1 MEHLS
6 IRVPWHDNNWNG
18 TVCSCPFE
26 NTFCMQLPRIAGE
39 KDVEKEKTVSG
50 KDWSK
55 LSQDQMPSCLAEA
68 GAFMNKNAYKRI
80 FRHVYAYNPKA
91 PHHALLPTEV
101 DVPPY
106 SFFGTPFRYMLVKNQ
121 DEINK
126 KYPDMP
132 ADETAPFINAWV
144 YGRERQYAIIER
156 FRSKVQKGSLV
167 VFYTKSGNP
176 VDEDTQRLIV
186 GIGEID
192 EIHKILEYNTSADY
206 TYPLWDQLITHSIR
220 KNLKESRG
228 FLLPYNDYLN
238 LTEEEIKE
246 RTGISKDEC
255 LSEIELSLDKLGNS
269 LHIMDE
275 LSYGCDHVDNHTML
289 IILNEAKQ
297 CIENVIHHKISGGD
311 WRKQLSWIDEQIAK
325 VKDNIGPFP
334 SFPDALSSIGVN
346 YAYIIEQDLRN
357 KGILKVKDN
366 PWPIFEKLVNK
377 GIDANGTIYE
387 KELTYYR
394 QTWNCMNE
402 DERFKLQLLSRIQLS
417 SNQITKAR
425 KAYTYEALSNNPYI
439 LSENSDINIPESVIT
454 TQMIDVAVFSDSSVQ
469 GTCLPERPY
478 LVESKIDERR
488 IRSLIIY
495 FLKMALNDG
504 DTLVSLEEVSAY
516 LEDLLES
523 DDKARLPEG
532 YIMNMRSFMEGCIEF
547 VENEKDHKVALQL
560 KEYHS
565 IEKKLSN
572 IFKARAAKSVREP
585 ISENWKNLIISS
597 LENYDPNDERMSA
610 ATEGQAKALSVLAD
624 RKLSVLTGAA
634 GTGKT
639 KVVEAFLRSEKVRN
653 EGVLLLAPTGKARVR
668 LGNIAGM
675 EALTV
680 AQFLTRQGYFDWET
694 MTPYIPE
701 NGKKYSQVKNVI
713 VDECSMLTVKDFYV
727 LLQALDLQIVS
738 RIILIGDQYQLPPI
752 GAGRPFADLC
762 VYLENNIPQSLA
774 VLNNVVRTFESH
786 DSDILTL
793 ASWFS
798 GKKPT
803 KDADAIF
810 DKLTSGDLHSDLAVY
825 TWKNTEEL
833 NSILKDVLDKELP
846 NKELS
851 LPERLSAA
859 MGLDSLEK
867 DGAKP
872 EVVENFQILSP
883 VKGPVW
889 GTYHIN
895 DEIQSLLSP
904 NAKKYGIGIGSQFFT
919 QGDKVIQTIN
929 KSLKSYPG
937 NKNRQLSNGQIGF
950 VAWKEFTKNN
960 KGKMNVTFSGY
971 PNERFTY
978 YSNTSDDNS
987 NMLELAYAIT
997 IHKSQGSDFNTV
1009 VVVLPKTGR
1018 ILSRE
1023 LVYTALTRAK
1033 GRLILF
1039 IEDNPSWLR
1048 ELSDQKYSIVLR
1060 RNSNMFSTFAVRDT
1074 KSNVPYVENLINK
1087 TISGLMVRSKS
1098 ELTIANELIHQ
1109 GIEFSYEKELEI
1121 GGKKKLP
1128 DFTFVDAGGDAI
1140 IWEHLGMLNVPSYKC
1155 AWERKLDFYEANGYH
1170 LGENLFTTEDTEQG
1184 GLDSTDII
1192 KTIDEI
1198 KEILDL

>member
-1 MEHLS
+1 MKHLS

-39 KDVEKEKTVSG
+39 KDIEKEKKVAG

-55 LSQDQMPSCLAEA
+55 LSPDQMPPCLAES
-68 GAFMNKNAYKRI
+68 GAFMNEHAYKRI
-80 FRHVYAYNPKA
+80 SHHVYANNPDT

-121 DEINK
+121 DEIDGK
-126 KYPDMP
+126 FPDMP
-132 ADETAPFINAWV
+132 ADEEVPFNTSWV
-144 YGRERQYAIIER
+144 YGRERQYSILEH
-156 FRSKVQKGSLV
+156 FRSQVQKGSLV
-167 VFYTKSGNP
+167 VFYTKSSNP

-192 EIHKILEYNTSADY
+192 EIHKILEYDTSADY
-206 TYPLWDQLITHSIR
+206 TYPLWDQLMSHSIR

-228 FLLPYNDYLN
+228 FLLPYNEYLN
-238 LTEEEIKE
+238 LPDDEIKE
-246 RTGISKDEC
+246 RTGKSKDEC

-269 LHIMDE
+269 LRVMDE

-289 IILNEAKQ
+289 LILNEAKQ
-297 CIENVIHHKISGGD
+297 CVENVIRHKISGGD
-311 WRKQLSWIDEQIAK
+311 WRKQLAWIDEQITK

-334 SFPDALSSIGVN
+334 SFPDALNSIGIN

-357 KGILKVKDN
+357 KGILGVKDN

-377 GIDANGTIYE
+377 EINSKGKIYE

-394 QTWNCMNE
+394 QTWNSMNE
-402 DERFKLQLLSRIQLS
+402 DERLKLQLLSRIQLS
-417 SNQITKAR
+417 SGQITEAR
-425 KAYTYEALSNNPYI
+425 ETFTYEELSNNPYI
-439 LSENSDINIPESVIT
+439 ISEHSDINIPESVIT
-454 TQMIDVAVFSDSSVQ
+454 TQMIDVAVFSDSSIQ
-469 GTCLPERPY
+469 GSCLPEKPY

-488 IRSLIIY
+488 IRSLIVY
-495 FLKMALNDG
+495 FLKMSLNDG

-516 LEDLLES
+516 IEELLEC
-523 DDKARLPEG
+523 DDKAKLPEG
-532 YIMNMRSFMEGCIEF
+532 YIMNMRPFMEERIEF
-547 VENEKDHKVALQL
+547 IENEKDHKVALQL
-560 KEYHS
+560 IDYYT
-565 IEKKLSN
+565 IEKYLSR
-572 IFKARAAKSVREP
+572 IFKARTAKSVREP
-585 ISENWKNLIISS
+585 INENWKNLIISS
-597 LENYDPNDERMSA
+597 LDNYNPNDERMAA
-610 ATEGQAKALSVLAD
+610 ATDDQAKALAVLAD
-624 RKLSVLTGAA
+624 RRMSVLTGAA

-639 KVVEAFLRSEKVRN
+639 KVVEAFLRSERVRN

-668 LGNIAGM
+668 LGKMAGM

-694 MTPYIPE
+694 MTPFIPD
-701 NGKKYSQVKNVI
+701 NGIKYAQVKNVI
-713 VDECSMLTVKDFYV
+713 IDECSMLTVNDFFV
-727 LLQALDLQIVS
+727 LLHALDLQTVS

-762 VYLENNIPQSLA
+762 TYLESNMPQSLA

-810 DKLTSGDLHSDLAVY
+810 DKLTSGELHNDLALF
-825 TWKNTEEL
+825 TWKNPEEL
-833 NSILKDVLDKELP
+833 NSKLKDVLDIELP
-846 NKELS
+846 NKNQP

-859 MGLDSLEK
+859 MGLDSLE
-867 DGAKP
+867 DAGNRP
-872 EVVENFQILSP
+872 EIVENFQILSP

-889 GTYHIN
+889 GTFQIN
-895 DEIQSLLSP
+895 DDIQGLLNP
-904 NAKKYGIGIGSQFFT
+904 DAKKYGIVIGAQFFN

-929 KSLKSYPG
+929 KSLKSYPE

-960 KGKMNVTFSGY
+960 RGKMNVTFSGY

-978 YSNTSDDNS
+978 YSSANDDSS
-987 NMLELAYAIT
+987 NLLELAYAIT

-1023 LVYTALTRAK
+1023 LIYTALTRAK

-1039 IEDNPSWLR
+1039 VEDSPSWLR
-1048 ELSDQKYSIVLR
+1048 ELSDQKYSIVLH
-1060 RNSNMFSTFAVRDT
+1060 RNSNMFGSFAVRDT
-1074 KSNVPYVENLINK
+1074 KSSIPYVENLINK

-1109 GIEFSYEKELEI
+1109 GIEFDYEKELEI
-1121 GGKKKLP
+1121 GGKRKLP

-1140 IWEHLGMLNVPSYKC
+1140 IWEHLGMLNVPSYKR
-1155 AWERKLDFYEANGYH
+1155 AWERKLAFYEENGYH
-1170 LGENLFTTEDTEQG
+1170 LGENLFTTEDSEHG
-1184 GLDSTDII
+1184 GLDSTEIV
-1192 KTIDEI
+1192 KTIEEI

>member
-1 MEHLS
+1 MKHIS

-18 TVCSCPFE
+18 TVCICPFE
-26 NTFCMQLPRIAGE
+26 NTFCMQLPRIAAE
-39 KDVEKEKTVSG
+39 KDKNKEKIIAG

-55 LSQDQMPSCLAEA
+55 LSPEQMPPCLAES
-68 GAFMNKNAYKRI
+68 GAFMNEHAYKRI
-80 FRHVYAYNPKA
+80 SRHVYANNPNA
-91 PHHALLPTEV
+91 PHHVLLPTEV
-101 DVPPY
+101 KIPPY
-106 SFFGTPFRYMLVKNQ
+106 SFFGTPFRYMLTKNQ
-121 DEINK
+121 DAINE
-126 KYPDMP
+126 KYPNMP
-132 ADETAPFINAWV
+132 DDEEAPFGTSWV
-144 YGRERQYAIIER
+144 YGRERQRAILEC

-167 VFYTKSGNP
+167 VFYTKSSNP

-192 EIHKILEYNTSADY
+192 EIHEIIDYNSSADY
-206 TYPLWDQLITHSIR
+206 TYPLWDQLMTHSIR
-220 KNLKESRG
+220 KNLNESRG
-228 FLLPYNDYLN
+228 FLLPYNEYLN
-238 LTEEEIKE
+238 LSDDEIKE
-246 RTGISKDEC
+246 RTGKSKDEC
-255 LSEIELSLDKLGNS
+255 ISEIEFSLDKLGNN

-289 IILNEAKQ
+289 LILNEAKQ
-297 CIENVIHHKISGGD
+297 CVENVIHHRIAGGD
-311 WRKQLSWIDEQIAK
+311 WRKQLAWIDEQIAK

-334 SFPDALSSIGVN
+334 SFPDALNAIDIN
-346 YAYIIEQDLRN
+346 YAYILEQDLRN
-357 KGILKVKDN
+357 KGILGVKDN
-366 PWPIFEKLVNK
+366 PWPIFVKLIN
-377 GIDANGTIYE
+377 GEIDSTGAVYE

-394 QTWNCMNE
+394 QTWNSMNE
-402 DERFKLQLLSRIQLS
+402 DERLKLQLLSRIQLS
-417 SNQITKAR
+417 SGQITEAR
-425 KAYTYEALSNNPYI
+425 KKFNYDELANNPYI
-439 LSENSDINIPESVIT
+439 ISENSDVNIPESVIT
-454 TQMIDVAVFSDSSVQ
+454 PQMIDVAVFPDSSIQ
-469 GTCLPERPY
+469 GAFLPETPY

-495 FLKMALNDG
+495 FLKMALNNG
-504 DTLVSLEEVSAY
+504 DTLVSLEEISAY

-523 DDKARLPEG
+523 EDKAKLPDG
-532 YIMNMRSFMEGCIEF
+532 YIINMRSFMEERIQF
-547 VENEKDHKVALQL
+547 VEDEKEHKVALQL
-560 KEYHS
+560 LDYYS
-565 IEKKLSN
+565 IEKYLSK
-572 IFKARAAKSVREP
+572 IFKARASKSVREP
-585 ISENWKNLIISS
+585 ISENWKQLIISS
-597 LENYDPNDERMSA
+597 LENYNPNDERMAA
-610 ATEGQAKALSVLAD
+610 ATEDQTKALSVLAD
-624 RKLSVLTGAA
+624 RRLCVLTGAA

-639 KVVEAFLRSEKVRN
+639 KVVEAFLMSEKVRN

-668 LGNIAGM
+668 LGKMANM

-694 MTPYIPE
+694 MTPFIP
-701 NGKKYSQVKNVI
+701 NDGIKYSKVKNVI
-713 VDECSMLTVKDFYV
+713 IDECSMLTVDDFHV
-727 LLQALDLQIVS
+727 LLHALDLQMVS

-762 VYLENNIPQSLA
+762 TYLESNMPQSLA
-774 VLNNVVRTFESH
+774 VLNNVVRTFESQ

-825 TWKNTEEL
+825 TWKNSEEL
-833 NSILKDVLDKELP
+833 NNMLKDVLDKELP
-846 NKELS
+846 NKNLQ
-851 LPERLSAA
+851 LPDRLRVAI
-859 MGLDSLEK
+859 GLDSLEN
-867 DGAKP
+867 ARNKP
-872 EVVENFQILSP
+872 EIVENFQILSP

-889 GTYHIN
+889 GTYQIN
-895 DEIQSLLSP
+895 DDIQSLLNP
-904 NAKKYGIGIGSQFFT
+904 DAKKYGIGIGAQFFN

-960 KGKMNVTFSGY
+960 RGRISVTFSGY

-978 YSNTSDDNS
+978 YSNASDDSS

-1023 LVYTALTRAK
+1023 LIYTALTRAR

-1039 IEDNPSWLR
+1039 IEDSPSWLR
-1048 ELSDQKYSIVLR
+1048 ELSDQKYSIVLH
-1060 RNSNMFSTFAVRDT
+1060 RNSNMFGAFAVRDT
-1074 KSNVPYVENLINK
+1074 KSSIPYVENLINK
-1087 TISGLMVRSKS
+1087 TISSLMVRSKS

-1109 GIEFSYEKELEI
+1109 GIEFDYEKEIEI

-1140 IWEHLGMLNVPSYKC
+1140 IWEHLGMLNVPSYKR
-1155 AWERKLDFYEANGYH
+1155 AWERKLAFYESNGYH
-1170 LGENLFTTEDTEQG
+1170 LGENLFTTKDTEQG
-1184 GLDSTDII
+1184 GIDSTEIVN
-1192 KTIDEI
+1192 TIDEI